1 MESVLYFG
9 ARDHRA
15 LWQVVEEM
23 QREPDCRIVSGHAR
37 GVDAVAEFTA
47 HSMGREVD
55 SYPARWKDAAG
66 KQDKKAGHDRN
77 KVMVNACNRAKGFLW
92 PGCKGSLH
100 TEELLRKSG
109 KPFTIIEPNLRDLGT
124 VLFTGVHRSSR
135 QGKPYKGPGAVDVSS
150 RSFSSTWI
158 KFAPSEGLLS
168 SIQEQRSRAYRVED
182 EEERRAIL
190 DDAWKVYVP
199 ASN

>member
-135 QGKPYKGPGAVDVSS
+135 QGKPHTGPGAVDESS
-150 RSFSSTWI
+150 RSSSATW
-158 KFAPSEGLLS
+158 F
-168 SIQEQRSRAYRVED
+168 
-182 EEERRAIL
+182 
-190 DDAWKVYVP
+190 
-199 ASN
+199 